1 MTRPSPLKAACAAA
15 GLTIRDVAAEVGCT
29 APVMYQVSTG
39 RVEPWPKLRKDLA
52 DVFGYD
58 PFAAG
63 TTYDAHGQP
72 VEVTDLP
79 IEPPQEKNRRSIE
92 DRLRQRL
99 DTNRDYL
106 ALTSP
111 TAAQQRAQV
120 ARLTRET
127 NALIRLVLGL
137 LDTDDT
143 GD

>member
-1 MTRPSPLKAACAAA
+1 MASWTCTNPDGTREAVVVN
-15 GLTIRDVAAEVGCT
+15 GDG
-29 APVMYQVSTG
+29 TG
-39 RVEPWPKLRKDLA
+39 TR
-52 DVFGYD
+52 
-58 PFAAG
+58 
-63 TTYDAHGQP
+63 TTYDESGNITET

-92 DRLRQRL
+92 ERLRQRL
-99 DTNRDYL
+99 DANRDYL

-120 ARLTRET
+120 ARLTRGN

>member
-1 MTRPSPLKAACAAA
+1 MNHTVEDGR
-15 GLTIRDVAAEVGCT
+15 
-29 APVMYQVSTG
+29 G
-39 RVEPWPKLRKDLA
+39 RVIEQTVDHGDGTGTLTR
-52 DVFGYD
+52 YD
-58 PFAAG
+58 EAG
-63 TTYDAHGQP
+63 KP
-72 VEVTDLP
+72 VETVEVKGLP
-79 IEPPQEKNRRSIE
+79 VEPPGEKNRRSIE

-99 DTNRDYL
+99 DANRDYL
-106 ALTSP
+106 ALATP

>member
-1 MTRPSPLKAACAAA
+1 MSEIGYTASKLVEQTVDNGDGTGTLTR
-15 GLTIRDVAAEVGCT
+15 
-29 APVMYQVSTG
+29 
-39 RVEPWPKLRKDLA
+39 
-52 DVFGYD
+52 
-58 PFAAG
+58 
-63 TTYDAHGQP
+63 YDAHGQP

-92 DRLRQRL
+92 ERLRQRL
-99 DTNRDYL
+99 DANRDYL

>member
-1 MTRPSPLKAACAAA
+1 MDNTRATFLD
-15 GLTIRDVAAEVGCT
+15 GRIIEQTVDRGDG
-29 APVMYQVSTG
+29 TG
-39 RVEPWPKLRKDLA
+39 TRTRYDEHGKVVE
-52 DVFGYD
+52 
-58 PFAAG
+58 
-63 TTYDAHGQP
+63 T
-72 VEVTDLP
+72 VEVKDRP
-79 IEPPQEKNRRSIE
+79 IEPPSERNRRSIE
-92 DRLRQRL
+92 DRLRHRL
-99 DTNRDYL
+99 DANREYL